1 MGYMIGVDVGG
12 TFTDFSVFHHETG
25 KLFHFKHS
33 STNKDS
39 SIAIVEG
46 IKKVLEMEHASTDDV
61 TYLAHGTTVST
72 NALIEK
78 KGAKVGVITTDGFRD
93 IMEIGIQKRPF
104 MYDTLGTKPEPL
116 ILPGMSRGVPERIAY
131 DGHIVQELD
140 ESAVRDVVR
149 LFRDNGVES
158 IAVSTLFSFLNPI
171 HEKRIKEI
179 IKEEYPEAYITISSE
194 LVPEFREYPR
204 MSTTVLNAY
213 LGPVMEKYVHNFETS
228 VKNIGIKVEPYV
240 TQSNGSIISIKETT
254 ESPIKTAVS
263 GPSAGVIAAANIGR
277 QCGCDKIITFD
288 MGGTSADISLI
299 ENYQAQISNER
310 LVEGYP
316 ARIPMINIITIGA
329 GGGSIAQIDAGGIM
343 KVGPE
348 SAGAEPGPACYGRG
362 GTRPTVID
370 ANILLGKLNQKKILG
385 GRMDVYLDLAK
396 QAVQSELCDKSGL
409 SMEAAANG
417 IISVVNS
424 NMMRAIRVVSVEKGY
439 DVREFSLMAF
449 GGAGPLHACEVAQEL
464 GIQSVLI
471 PPSPGTLCSLGL
483 LMADTRFDFCR
494 TSIMDATEAVLPQAQ
509 QIFEDLMTEGGKM
522 LTKEGISE
530 DLRAFELS
538 LDMRYD
544 RQNYEITVPLQGLCI
559 TADVLKKAIEDFHA
573 AHKKAYGYRNDHAP
587 VKLISFRVSAI
598 GTVEKPQLHG
608 EPVNEHAPA
617 PVPVDSRPVL
627 FANETAYM
635 PTNVYQRDSF
645 VPGTKISGPA
655 IIEQMDTT
663 IVIPPKWHV
672 ETDGF
677 ANLKVT
683 YGEEGKENA

>member
-1 MGYMIGVDVGG
+1 M
-12 TFTDFSVFHHETG
+12 T
-25 KLFHFKHS
+25 
-33 STNKDS
+33 
-39 SIAIVEG
+39 
-46 IKKVLEMEHASTDDV
+46 
-61 TYLAHGTTVST
+61 
-72 NALIEK
+72 
-78 KGAKVGVITTDGFRD
+78 
-93 IMEIGIQKRPF
+93 
-104 MYDTLGTKPEPL
+104 
-116 ILPGMSRGVPERIAY
+116 
-131 DGHIVQELD
+131 
-140 ESAVRDVVR
+140 
-149 LFRDNGVES
+149 
-158 IAVSTLFSFLNPI
+158 
-171 HEKRIKEI
+171 
-179 IKEEYPEAYITISSE
+179 
-194 LVPEFREYPR
+194 
-204 MSTTVLNAY
+204 
-213 LGPVMEKYVHNFETS
+213 
-228 VKNIGIKVEPYV
+228 
-240 TQSNGSIISIKETT
+240 
-254 ESPIKTAVS
+254 
-263 GPSAGVIAAANIGR
+263 
-277 QCGCDKIITFD
+277 
-288 MGGTSADISLI
+288 
-299 ENYQAQISNER
+299 
-310 LVEGYP
+310 
-316 ARIPMINIITIGA
+316 
-329 GGGSIAQIDAGGIM
+329 
-343 KVGPE
+343 
-348 SAGAEPGPACYGRG
+348 
-362 GTRPTVID
+362 D

>member
-1 MGYMIGVDVGG
+1 
-12 TFTDFSVFHHETG
+12 
-25 KLFHFKHS
+25 
-33 STNKDS
+33 
-39 SIAIVEG
+39 
-46 IKKVLEMEHASTDDV
+46 
-61 TYLAHGTTVST
+61 
-72 NALIEK
+72 
-78 KGAKVGVITTDGFRD
+78 
-93 IMEIGIQKRPF
+93 
-104 MYDTLGTKPEPL
+104 
-116 ILPGMSRGVPERIAY
+116 
-131 DGHIVQELD
+131 
-140 ESAVRDVVR
+140 
-149 LFRDNGVES
+149 
-158 IAVSTLFSFLNPI
+158 
-171 HEKRIKEI
+171 
-179 IKEEYPEAYITISSE
+179 
-194 LVPEFREYPR
+194 
-204 MSTTVLNAY
+204 
-213 LGPVMEKYVHNFETS
+213 
-228 VKNIGIKVEPYV
+228 
-240 TQSNGSIISIKETT
+240 
-254 ESPIKTAVS
+254 
-263 GPSAGVIAAANIGR
+263 
-277 QCGCDKIITFD
+277 
-288 MGGTSADISLI
+288 
-299 ENYQAQISNER
+299 
-310 LVEGYP
+310 
-316 ARIPMINIITIGA
+316 
-329 GGGSIAQIDAGGIM
+329 
-343 KVGPE
+343 
-348 SAGAEPGPACYGRG
+348 
-362 GTRPTVID
+362 
-370 ANILLGKLNQKKILG
+370 
-385 GRMDVYLDLAK
+385 
-396 QAVQSELCDKSGL
+396 
-409 SMEAAANG
+409 
-417 IISVVNS
+417 
-424 NMMRAIRVVSVEKGY
+424 MMRAIRVVSVEKGY